1 MKDLLTLD
9 DRLEELDDLGELARA
24 IQGGKRLQFPH
35 QRHSP
40 SARRYPQPV
49 KTLINASRENGERA
63 GLHYPPLIAY
73 LIGEQDLTMRAEI
86 SALAEQ
92 IESAAALLRRRL

>member
-1 MKDLLTLD
+1 M
-9 DRLEELDDLGELARA
+9 R
-24 IQGGKRLQFPH
+24 
-35 QRHSP
+35 
-40 SARRYPQPV
+40 
-49 KTLINASRENGERA
+49 LINALAENGERM

-73 LIGEQDLTMRAEI
+73 LIAEQDLTMRAEI